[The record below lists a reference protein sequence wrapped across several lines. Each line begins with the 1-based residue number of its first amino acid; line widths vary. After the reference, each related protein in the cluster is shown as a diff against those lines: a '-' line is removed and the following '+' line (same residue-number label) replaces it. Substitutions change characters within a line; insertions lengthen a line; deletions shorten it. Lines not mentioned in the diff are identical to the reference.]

1 MQTDEAEAAAATEQE
16 KADFIST
23 LSQYY
28 GDYQGQINTV
38 LNDNDPTND
47 WQADY
52 LSAAR
57 QQKIAEQGLDQQGN
71 AIQTDEGLISTQVQE
86 ALQAYNAGFQTPQI
100 LEILQQAGYQF
111 PSTGVSSYSGTGTTT
126 TNVSP
131 IQSNANYTALKQ
143 LLAQGRASG
152 TEAIN
157 YIAQNEQDLVAK
169 YGQDAVYQVYEELT
183 QPQEQVVQEPVQ
195 EEVEDPSKYKSSA
208 DFGDDVQKINT
219 TSDDKLESLRTTL
232 KNNSQS
238 FITKYTYA
246 GYLELLS
253 IINDRLDEIAASAY
267 DS

>member
-1 MQTDEAEAAAATEQE
+1 M
-16 KADFIST
+16 
-23 LSQYY
+23 
-28 GDYQGQINTV
+28 
-38 LNDNDPTND
+38 
-47 WQADY
+47 
-52 LSAAR
+52 
-57 QQKIAEQGLDQQGN
+57 
-71 AIQTDEGLISTQVQE
+71 
-86 ALQAYNAGFQTPQI
+86 
-100 LEILQQAGYQF
+100 QQAGYQF